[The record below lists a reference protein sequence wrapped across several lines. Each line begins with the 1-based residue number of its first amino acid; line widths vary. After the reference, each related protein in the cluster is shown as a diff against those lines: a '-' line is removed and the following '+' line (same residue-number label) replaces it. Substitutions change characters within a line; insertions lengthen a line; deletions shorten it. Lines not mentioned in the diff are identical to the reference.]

1 MNRFLVAAG
10 AVLCAGLAARAA
22 DATKIDIK
30 AGPSEMSAAERAI
43 EPDPATGAEHG
54 VILVEET
61 NRNDDLPGSGHIVS
75 YHLRAKILSAE
86 GRGLADI
93 EIPVE
98 TDYDLRNW
106 WAKTILPDGKVI
118 ELPQSELKS
127 QSEHESRWG
136 RSKLLKAALPGVVP
150 GCVIDYGYSVRGEG
164 VFRIVRYYLQRDWPI
179 RQLRYRWAPAH
190 TLGAAYVTS
199 HTEGKDVKVSRDG
212 GSVLVTA
219 ANMTPVPDEPH
230 MPPKDEVQ
238 AMAVFYY
245 TSSDEPDRYWDQ
257 QAKDTDGLMKRF
269 LGNGDAVRNV
279 VEAMKLDPATPLS
292 TRLQDAYGWIAKNIK
307 NTNLQSAEEAEESG
321 DDDDAENNLRSVLV
335 RKQGTGRQLDYLF
348 GGVARALGAE
358 AYLVYAVDRTDHF
371 WNKNLK
377 SLDQFDFGF
386 IGVRTAAN
394 QNMIYVDAGSGL
406 PFGQVPWEATGATG
420 MLCTPKG
427 SGPALIPPT
436 AAAKNRADTKVAIAF
451 GEEGEMTAK
460 WARTSNGATGMDRR
474 RWLRRL
480 DPQERTKRLDEICR
494 GTGGSYET
502 EAAELPQLDDEEAP
516 LQIACDLTSTES
528 GVEDGIDRYAF
539 AVMGPWWPSLPE
551 FPSAKRTHAVIL
563 DYPKIEVLGIDIAS
577 PAGFAPKDAPPAV
590 TIESPFGRYQL
601 VALKTD
607 KGFHIDRAFA
617 LLPLMVKVEQYA
629 ELKKFVDAAGN
640 ADRMTVQFER
650 VKGKP

>member
-1 MNRFLVAAG
+1 MNRILVTLGVVLGAA
-10 AVLCAGLAARAA
+10 LAARAA
-22 DATKIDIK
+22 ESTKIDIK
-30 AGPSEMSAAERAI
+30 PGPSEMSAAERAI
-43 EPDPATGAEHG
+43 QPDPASGAEHG

-61 NRNDDLPGSGHIVS
+61 NRNDDLPGTGHIVG
-75 YHLRAKILSAE
+75 YHLRAKILSPE
-86 GRGLADI
+86 GRGLGDI

-98 TDYDLRNW
+98 SEYDLKNW

-118 ELPQSELKS
+118 DLPQSELKT

-136 RSKLLKAALPGVVP
+136 RSKVLKAALPGVVP

-164 VFRIVRYYLQRDWPI
+164 VFRVVRYYMQKDWPI

-199 HTEGKDVKVSRDG
+199 HIEGKDVKVSRDG

-219 ANMTPVPDEPH
+219 NNMTPVPDEPH

-245 TSSDEPDRYWDQ
+245 TTSDEPDHYWDE
-257 QAKDTDGLMKRF
+257 QAKQTETVMKRF
-269 LGNGDAVRNV
+269 LGNGDAVRNLI
-279 VEAMKLDPATPLS
+279 EAMKLDPSAPLPAK
-292 TRLQDAYGWIAKNIK
+292 LQDAYGWIGKNIK
-307 NTNLQSAEEAEESG
+307 NTNLQTAEEAEEG
-321 DDDDAENNLRSVLV
+321 DSDDAENNIRSVLV

-358 AYLVYAVDRTDHF
+358 AYMVYAVDRTEHF

-406 PFGQVPWEATGATG
+406 PYGQVPWEATGATG
-420 MLCTPKG
+420 LLCMPKG

-436 AAAKNRADTKVAIAF
+436 AAAKNRADTKVTVAF
-451 GEEGEMTAK
+451 GDEGEMTAK
-460 WARTSNGATGMDRR
+460 WARTANGATGMDQR

-480 DPQERTKRLDEICR
+480 DPQDRKKRLEEICR
-494 GTGGSYET
+494 GAGGSYEV

-516 LQIACDLTSTES
+516 LQIACDLSSAES
-528 GVEDGIDRYAF
+528 GLDEGTDRYAF
-539 AVMGPWWPSLPE
+539 AVTGPWWPALPE
-551 FPSAKRTHAVIL
+551 FPAASRTHAVIL
-563 DYPKIEVLGIDIAS
+563 DYPKIDVLGIDVTS
-577 PAGFAPKDAPPAV
+577 PPGFAPKDAPPAV

-601 VALKTD
+601 LAVKTD
-607 KGFHIDRAFA
+607 KGFHVDRAFA
-617 LLPLMVKVEQYA
+617 LLPLMVKTEQYA

-640 ADRMTVQFER
+640 ADRTTLQFER
-650 VKGKP
+650 AKGKP